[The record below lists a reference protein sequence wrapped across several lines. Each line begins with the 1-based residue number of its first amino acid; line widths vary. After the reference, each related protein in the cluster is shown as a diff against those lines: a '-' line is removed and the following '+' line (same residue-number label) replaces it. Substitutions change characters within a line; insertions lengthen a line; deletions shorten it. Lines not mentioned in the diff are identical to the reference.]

1 MRNPQS
7 TKNVDRSKGK
17 KVGGELPPKLP
28 GLRHFLR
35 SVASSQSQTAL
46 SAVGVQPWE
55 TVVTCYSAVDRFF
68 PACGL
73 FDLTEGIYH
82 GNPNLPFEQAQ
93 ANQHDYL
100 LDQVRAGPGSRMLDI
115 GCGYGTLLARA
126 KRLGVAGVGI
136 TVTPEQVQRACRNG
150 LDVHLL
156 DYRAIPRE
164 WDGTFDGV
172 IANGSIEH
180 FVRPDEVADGRS
192 DDVYRHLFATVH
204 RLINPASPT
213 RRFATT
219 TIHLLRSPS
228 DPRAV
233 LKPPSSFHRGSDD
246 YHWSVLEHG
255 WGGYY
260 PELGQ
265 LRRCA
270 EGYFDL
276 VEEVDGTE
284 DYRLTSEE
292 WLRWVR
298 RALRSSRAVMIGFRS
313 LPVFVRAP
321 KQFLTLLRGFLSSES
336 WNWQFRGPNPPT
348 RLLRQTW
355 QYRERA

>member
-1 MRNPQS
+1 M
-7 TKNVDRSKGK
+7 
-17 KVGGELPPKLP
+17 
-28 GLRHFLR
+28 
-35 SVASSQSQTAL
+35 
-46 SAVGVQPWE
+46 QPWG

-82 GNPNLPFEQAQ
+82 GNPQLPFEQAQ

-100 LDQVRAGPGSRMLDI
+100 LDQVLCEPGRRVLDI
-115 GCGYGTLLARA
+115 GCGYGTLLERARYRRA
-126 KRLGVAGVGI
+126 TGVGV
-136 TVTPEQVQRACRNG
+136 TVTREQVRHCRRNG

-156 DYRAIPRE
+156 DYRALPRE

-180 FVRPDEVADGRS
+180 FVRPEDVASGQA

-204 RLINPASPT
+204 RLIDPVSPA

-219 TIHLLRSPS
+219 TIHFLRPPS
-228 DPRAV
+228 DPRAL
-233 LKPPSSFHRGSDD
+233 LKSPSSFPRGSDD
-246 YHWSVLEHG
+246 FHWSVLEHG

-260 PELGQ
+260 PVLGQ

-270 EGYFDL
+270 ESCFDV

-292 WLRWVR
+292 WLRRVR
-298 RALRSSRAVMIGFRS
+298 RALLSPRVVTIGLAS
-313 LPVFVRAP
+313 LPVLARAP
-321 KQFLTLLRGFLSSES
+321 RQFLGLLSAFLSSQS
-336 WNWQFRGPNPPT
+336 WNWQFRPPNPPT

-355 QYRERA
+355 NYRERS

>member
-1 MRNPQS
+1 
-7 TKNVDRSKGK
+7 V
-17 KVGGELPPKLP
+17 
-28 GLRHFLR
+28 
-35 SVASSQSQTAL
+35 SVANSQAPTAR
-46 SAVGVQPWE
+46 SDVNVRPWGA
-55 TVVTCYSAVDRFF
+55 VVTCYSAVDRFF

-82 GNPNLPFEQAQ
+82 GNPELPFEQAQ
-93 ANQHDYL
+93 AHQHDYL
-100 LDQVRAGPGSRMLDI
+100 LDQVHCGPGCRLLDI

-126 KRLGVAGVGI
+126 KERGAVGVGI
-136 TVTPEQVQRACRNG
+136 TITPEQVGRGRRNG
-150 LDVHLL
+150 LDIRLL
-156 DYRAIPRE
+156 DYRAIPHE

-180 FVRPDEVADGRS
+180 FVRPEDVADGQA
-192 DDVYRHLFATVH
+192 DDVYRNLFATVH
-204 RLINPASPT
+204 RLLHLASSA

-219 TIHLLRSPS
+219 TIHILRPPS
-228 DPRAV
+228 DPLTV
-233 LKPPSSFHRGSDD
+233 LKPPSSFPRGSDN
-246 YHWSVLEHG
+246 YHWAVLEQG

-265 LRRCA
+265 LRKCA

-276 VEEVDGTE
+276 IEEVDGTE

-292 WLRWVR
+292 WLRRVR
-298 RALRSSRAVMIGFRS
+298 RALWSPQVVLIFLHS
-313 LPVFVRAP
+313 LPVFLRAP
-321 KQFLTLLRGFLSSES
+321 RQFLTLLRGFLSSES

-355 QYRERA
+355 QYRERP